1 MCTFNIGKCL
11 FNIGI
16 RRTLH
21 LTRFTMR
28 DCFSFNK
35 FVSEAAQQS
44 FGRIRSAIL
53 VLFYIFNKTTF
64 SNLASACVSRF

>member
-1 MCTFNIGKCL
+1 MTIGAIAMCTINIGKCL

-35 FVSEAAQQS
+35 FVSEAA
-44 FGRIRSAIL
+44 
-53 VLFYIFNKTTF
+53 K
-64 SNLASACVSRF
+64 